1 MGGQD
6 LFHNTISSTLFKARE
21 QGKKHG
27 GRNLEESPEAKAMKK
42 WHLWLALDGLFCLY
56 PQGQIDQSGTGHSE
70 L

>member
-42 WHLWLALDGLFCLY
+42 WHVRLVLDGLFCLY
-56 PQGQIDQSGTGHSE
+56 TQGQREWGGIGHSE

>member
-42 WHLWLALDGLFCLY
+42 
-56 PQGQIDQSGTGHSE
+56 
-70 L
+70 